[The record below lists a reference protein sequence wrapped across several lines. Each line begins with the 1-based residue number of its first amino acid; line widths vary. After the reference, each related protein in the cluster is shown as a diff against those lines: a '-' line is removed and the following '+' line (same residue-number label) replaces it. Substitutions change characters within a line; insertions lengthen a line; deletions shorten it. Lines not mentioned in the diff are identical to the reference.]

1 MKHYDKSDW
10 ISFLG
15 IRDKYRKI
23 IRPML
28 SIYKKELFRTQY
40 IIIFFGLTIQ
50 QIMIIH
56 SEEIKLE
63 IWIYL
68 KLKKLMKN

>member
-28 SIYKKELFRTQY
+28 TIYKKKLFLIQH
-40 IIIFFGLTIQ
+40 IIIFFGLMIQ
-50 QIMIIH
+50 QTMITH
-56 SEEIKLE
+56 LEGIKLE
-63 IWIYL
+63 I
-68 KLKKLMKN
+68 